1 MDPASAQVQ
10 VPDVASLSPPKRA
23 SAFSLRRLVWI
34 FVVVLV
40 LVGIVLG
47 IVFAVSGG
55 SGGASGLLSAFTS
68 RGRGTSARGRY
79 VRVQRSKGSP
89 GRIAVTEVEVIDN
102 KGRKI
107 WLRHNVDGVNA
118 TATPA
123 LISTTE
129 FHTPNLIYDGNTR
142 ARLPALTDN
151 AGADIMNANGKKLR
165 FALTGVADD
174 AQVQIDMGAT
184 RSVSK
189 IIVYNNDLDE
199 YKDSILGCEVTFS
212 SSDGQIVF
220 RSPPI
225 TEVRNRYE
233 FHVAATPAKPS
244 GVTAQYVRLQLRRS
258 EILHINEMQVIG
270 PDGQVYADAVA
281 TSSSIHTTKRNIL
294 NEEGKVT
301 GTEDVFHTG
310 PHGPQHVTNGFLWR
324 TIPGGVT
331 IAGASTWAMFQSR
344 SEPGAWVQLN
354 LGSPKPVSQVVIYNR
369 NWDGADRIAP
379 AQIILFDTPPESGG
393 ASLFTHDILTNED
406 RYELDVEHK
415 DGRKPPAPPSPEL

>member
-1 MDPASAQVQ
+1 M
-10 VPDVASLSPPKRA
+10 
-23 SAFSLRRLVWI
+23 WI

-151 AGADIMNANGKKLR
+151 AGADILSDAGKKLR

-189 IIVYNNDLDE
+189 IIVYNNNLDQF
-199 YKDSILGCEVTFS
+199 KDDILGCEVTFS

-233 FHVAATPAKPS
+233 FYVAATPAKPS

-270 PDGQVYADAVA
+270 PDGQVYTDATA
-281 TSSSIHTTKRNIL
+281 TSSSVHTTKRNIT
-294 NEEGKVT
+294 NEEGTVT
-301 GTEDVFHTG
+301 GTEDVVHTG
-310 PHGPQHVTNGFLWR
+310 PHGPQHITNGFLWR
-324 TIPGGVT
+324 TIPGDMTVRDPT
-331 IAGASTWAMFQSR
+331 TNRHVSSWAMFQSI

-354 LGSPKPVSQVVIYNR
+354 LGSPQPISQVVIYNR
-369 NWDGADRIAP
+369 NWDRADVIAP
-379 AQIILFDTPPESGG
+379 AQILLFDTPPESGG

-415 DGRKPPAPPSPEL
+415 DGAKPPVPPPPPSPEL